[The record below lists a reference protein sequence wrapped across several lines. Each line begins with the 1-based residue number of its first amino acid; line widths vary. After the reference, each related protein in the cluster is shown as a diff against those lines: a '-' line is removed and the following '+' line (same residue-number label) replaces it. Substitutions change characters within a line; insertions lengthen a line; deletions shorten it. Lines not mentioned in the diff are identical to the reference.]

1 MKVIDIA
8 LKDIIRSFRS
18 ASAVVFMFGIPLLVT
33 GMFYFMFGNIA
44 AGGEFSLPRTNVI
57 VANLDEGGPRFRVS
71 VKNIPG
77 SQDAARSMGR
87 DTIGDLV
94 AGVLQS
100 EEMADLVEV
109 SLASSAEMARAA
121 VDDQAAQVAVI
132 IPPDFSRQYA
142 DPDGQAVIEF
152 YQDPTLTIGPDII
165 RAILNR
171 FMDGMA
177 GVKIALNLFLD
188 EAEPAEYALTGQVVQ
203 QYLDTSLAQAD
214 DPAGALLDTAPPDDA
229 DASTAASNS
238 DNFLLRLISPIMGGM
253 MVFYAFFTAT
263 STAQSI
269 LREEEE
275 RTLPRLFTT
284 PTPQAVILSGKFLAV
299 FLTVLVQVV
308 VLILAARLMF
318 GVEWGR
324 PELVIP
330 AAGGIIFMA
339 SSCGIFINSLL
350 KDTKQSGAIFGG
362 VLTISG
368 MLGMI
373 GIFAIG
379 SPSAA
384 RLSETVSLLVPQGWA
399 VRGLLQAMN
408 SAQIGE
414 VWLTGL
420 VMLAWSAVFF
430 AVGVWRFN
438 RRYV

>member
-1 MKVIDIA
+1 MKVFDIA
-8 LKDIIRSFRS
+8 LKDLIRSFRS

-33 GMFYFMFGNIA
+33 GMFYLMFGNIA
-44 AGGEFSLPRTNVI
+44 ANGEFSLPRTKVI

-77 SQDAARSMGR
+77 SKDAR
-87 DTIGDLV
+87 TIGELV
-94 AGVLQS
+94 VGVLQS

-109 SLASSAEMARAA
+109 SLASSAEAARAA
-121 VDDQAAQVAVI
+121 VDGQVTQVAVI

-142 DPDGQAVIEF
+142 DPDGQAVLEF
-152 YQDPTLTIGPDII
+152 YQDPTLTIGPSII
-165 RAILNR
+165 RTILNR

-177 GVKIALNLFLD
+177 GVKITLNLFLD
-188 EAEPAEYALTGQVVQ
+188 EATPADYALTGQVVQ
-203 QYLDTSLAQAD
+203 QYLDTSLAQTAD
-214 DPAGALLDTAPPDDA
+214 LAGTLLDTDAPAEA
-229 DASTAASNS
+229 DASTPASNS
-238 DNFLLRLISPIMGGM
+238 ENFLLRLISPIMGGM

-284 PTPQAVILSGKFLAV
+284 PTPQAVILSGKYLAV
-299 FLTVLVQVV
+299 FLTVLVQVT

-318 GVEWGR
+318 GIEWGR

-350 KDTKQSGAIFGG
+350 KDTRQSGAIFGG

-373 GIFAIG
+373 GIFALD

-408 SAQIGE
+408 NAQVRQ

-420 VMLAWSAVFF
+420 VMLAWSALFF
-430 AVGVWRFN
+430 GIGVWRFAK
-438 RRYV
+438 RYA